1 MNVPGPAK
9 LLLDTDMLSA
19 IMRDNPAA
27 ISKAL
32 AYLAEHDR
40 FSFSIITRYEILR
53 GLKAKHATRQAEA
66 FEQFCASSEVLYL
79 TDAGIVKA
87 AEIYADLRGGGMLI
101 GDADI
106 LIAATALVSGAG
118 LVTSNEQHFNR
129 VHGLHVENW
138 LK

>member
-1 MNVPGPAK
+1 MAGPVK

-19 IMRDNPAA
+19 IMRNNPAA
-27 ISKAL
+27 VSKAR

-53 GLKAKHATRQAEA
+53 GLKAKQAARQAEA
-66 FEQFCASSEVLYL
+66 FERFCASSEVLYL

-87 AEIYADLRGGGMLI
+87 AEVYADLRNRGALI

-106 LIAATALVSGAG
+106 LTAATALVSGAG
-118 LVTSNEQHFNR
+118 VVTNNEDHFNR
-129 VHGLHVENW
+129 IDGLHVENW